1 MPHWAALSVPLILV
15 LHILL
20 GKAILEFEEIHISI
34 KVSAVS
40 VSCWCAM
47 RIYAFP
53 CGICIDSM
61 KSSLNMIYEDN
72 TLLKTHKKQILI

>member
-1 MPHWAALSVPLILV
+1 MLIV
-15 LHILL
+15 NLL
-20 GKAILEFEEIHISI
+20 M

-47 RIYAFP
+47 RIYTFP